1 MQHTSESI
9 ETVVEL
15 FSSLPSIGRKT
26 AQRLTYY
33 LLKQPSETV
42 DKFSSALQTMK
53 KNVRFCSTCFN
64 FTEINPCP
72 ICSSPKRSK
81 KIICVVEEPSDVLA
95 IEKTNDFSGKY
106 HVLHGAMNPLEGIG
120 PNDLKIRE
128 LVVRISDEVEEVI
141 LALDPNVEGEVTTQY
156 ISKLL
161 KPLGVKVTRIA
172 RGVPIGSDLEFA
184 DEATLSRAIE
194 GRISF

>member
-194 GRISF
+194 GRILL

>member
-53 KNVRFCSTCFN
+53 KNVKFCSTCYN
-64 FTEINPCP
+64 FTEANPCP
-72 ICSSPKRSK
+72 ICSSSKRSK
-81 KIICVVEEPSDVLA
+81 KVICVVEEPSDVLA

-128 LVVRISDEVEEVI
+128 LVTRINDDVEEVI

-156 ISKLL
+156 LSKLL
-161 KPLGVKVTRIA
+161 KPLGVRVTRIA

-194 GRISF
+194 GRISL

>member
-81 KIICVVEEPSDVLA
+81 KVICVVEEPSDVLA

-128 LVVRISDEVEEVI
+128 LVTRISDEVEEVI

-194 GRISF
+194 GRISL

>member
-128 LVVRISDEVEEVI
+128 LVVSISDEVEEVI

-194 GRISF
+194 GRISL

>member
-81 KIICVVEEPSDVLA
+81 KVICVVEEPSDVLA

-194 GRISF
+194 GRISL